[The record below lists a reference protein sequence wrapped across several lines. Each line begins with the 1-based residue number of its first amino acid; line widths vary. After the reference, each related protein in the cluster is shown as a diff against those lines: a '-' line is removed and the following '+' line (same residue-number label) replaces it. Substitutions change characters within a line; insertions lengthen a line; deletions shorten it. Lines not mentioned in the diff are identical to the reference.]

1 LPFAARAAGVNPT
14 PLAGTGPNMQE
25 QKGRERR
32 SQPRYQADLA
42 CEITLP
48 AAERDI
54 LFPNE
59 RLECR
64 TRDLSESGVGL
75 VAPSIYLGYA
85 CVVDEGRAVELALH
99 LPSATVRMKA
109 TAAHYVRL
117 SGGDEEGA
125 SYVVGLRIL
134 EVDEG
139 DRAAFA
145 AFLDALAREQ

>member
-1 LPFAARAAGVNPT
+1 
-14 PLAGTGPNMQE
+14 MQE

-32 SQPRYQADLA
+32 SQPRYQTELP

-64 TRDLSESGVGL
+64 TRDLSESGVGI

-85 CVVDEGRAVELALH
+85 CVVDEGREVELALH
-99 LPSATVRMKA
+99 LPTATVRVKA
-109 TAAHYVRL
+109 TAAHYVRV
-117 SGGDEEGA
+117 GERGEDA

-134 EVDEG
+134 EVDEDG
-139 DRAAFA
+139 RAAFA
-145 AFLDALAREQ
+145 SFLDALAREQ